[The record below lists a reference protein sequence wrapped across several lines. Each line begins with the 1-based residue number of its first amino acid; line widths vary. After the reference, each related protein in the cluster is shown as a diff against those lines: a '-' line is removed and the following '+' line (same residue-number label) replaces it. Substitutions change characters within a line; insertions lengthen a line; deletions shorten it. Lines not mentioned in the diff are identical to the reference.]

1 MARVWEEFPL
11 ECLGSRSRIGS
22 TSAPRSERRIQPGQS
37 RRLLLMIRPAR
48 LTPAEVPLADLS
60 LNTPI
65 QCYLSV
71 TVMGASHWPRSHK
84 M

>member
-1 MARVWEEFPL
+1 M
-11 ECLGSRSRIGS
+11 
-22 TSAPRSERRIQPGQS
+22 PRSERRAQPGQS
-37 RRLLLMIRPAR
+37 RLLLLMVLAARP
-48 LTPAEVPLADLS
+48 TPADVPLADLS